1 MLSEY
6 KRWIIAYVD
15 LSDLLE
21 KKNRALAQEDYSYS
35 NKDNF
40 KKYIKHQR
48 EKIVN
53 KNTSR
58 SKSCELKGFCALSE
72 QPASMRR

>member
-1 MLSEY
+1 MSSEY

-35 NKDNF
+35 NKDNL

-58 SKSCELKGFCALSE
+58 SSELKGFCALSE
-72 QPASMRR
+72 QPVSMRR